1 MNADLQTIDGR
12 LALRF
17 ERYLAHPVE
26 RVWRAVSEPA
36 EVRRWMPA
44 AADWAPPQGEAFGL
58 GGRHGGIPGPAPPN
72 LIEWTFGADRFRCTL
87 QPKGD
92 GCALVFTHIFDDAA
106 PAAQT
111 AAGWECYLD
120 RLDAQLDDQDLS
132 EEAAHQPVGERHER
146 YAARFGLDPA
156 PGRAFIATL
165 GFRGL
170 SLEDGP
176 SLRLERRYDQPVERV
191 WRALTDPDE
200 LRQWFP
206 GEFAISHSDPPH
218 VLIGTWQGD
227 GTLRFELRPEGG
239 GGVLTFTHDFSDHD
253 QAALTGAGWDRCFA
267 RLDALLAGQA
277 LSYDDSLAA
286 WPQVHERLAAAWGI
300 DPAVGRAVYAEHT
313 DGSG

>member
-12 LALRF
+12 PALRF

-26 RVWRAVSEPA
+26 RVWRAISEPA

-44 AADWAPPQGEAFGL
+44 AADWTPELGEAFEL
-58 GGRHGGIPGPAPPN
+58 GGQHGQITELDPPH
-72 LIEWTFGADRFRCTL
+72 LIGWTFGADRFRCTL

-120 RLDAQLDDQDLS
+120 RLDAQLDDHDLS

-176 SLRLERRYDQPVERV
+176 SLRLE
-191 WRALTDPDE
+191 
-200 LRQWFP
+200 
-206 GEFAISHSDPPH
+206 
-218 VLIGTWQGD
+218 
-227 GTLRFELRPEGG
+227 
-239 GGVLTFTHDFSDHD
+239 
-253 QAALTGAGWDRCFA
+253 
-267 RLDALLAGQA
+267 
-277 LSYDDSLAA
+277 
-286 WPQVHERLAAAWGI
+286 
-300 DPAVGRAVYAEHT
+300 PAT
-313 DGSG
+313 TSPSSGSGAP